1 MTVSLGLNDCRN
13 AATRGDCSKTST
25 PSRAPRSRRN
35 RHRQPRAR
43 AAARLR
49 GTGLGLA
56 ITKALIEGLGG
67 DVVVRSEVGSGTTF
81 DVTLPAARG

>member
-1 MTVSLGLNDCRN
+1 MTAVTRLPEAIAQKPQSPQGRR
-13 AATRGDCSKTST
+13 ATAEIDIGN
-25 PSRAPRSRRN
+25 P
-35 RHRQPRAR
+35 QAR